1 MANTPTVLYQ
11 RNYVNGKTSV
21 FNVALTGNYAAPEA
35 FTLTSASSNPNS
47 QTITGP
53 NGAAKWQPKLT
64 LVNLPT
70 VVGWNLLQTG
80 TPGNYTLALYT
91 ASGTAFSGAYPA
103 NAAVIIEIDHDLQG
117 Y

>member
-1 MANTPTVLYQ
+1 MANSPTVLFQ
-11 RNYVNGKTSV
+11 KNYVNGKTSI
-21 FNVALTGNYAAPEA
+21 FNVALTGSYAAPET
-35 FTLTSASSNPNS
+35 FTLTSATSNPS
-47 QTITGP
+47 AQTITGP
-53 NGAAKWQPKLT
+53 GGNPRWQPRLT

-70 VVGWNLLQTG
+70 VVTWNLLPTTNG
-80 TPGNYTLALYT
+80 AYTLALYT